1 MDPLLFEFVAG
12 FYGSLYVIY
21 FFLIVSAGASLRGYR
36 RRTSSGELERI
47 AQSAATPTLSMII
60 PAYNEEMIVL
70 NSVQGALNLRFPKH
84 EVIVINDGSTDN
96 TLAVLIEGFVL
107 RRSGD
112 PSTGTLS
119 TKQVHGVYRSSA
131 FPNLI
136 VVDKANGRRAD
147 AINAG
152 VNLASHDLLCV
163 MDADS
168 ILEEDAL
175 LRSVRPF
182 MADPRVIA
190 AGGVVRPINGLL
202 VEEGRIKRFVLP
214 RRFLSLVQAVEYLRS
229 FQWARLGLAGIRSM
243 LCISGA
249 FLVVKKDVFFA
260 LHGCNNGTIT
270 DDIEFTIRLH
280 RYAYDRRNHERG
292 KVVYIPDG
300 ICYTEVPETLGVLA
314 AQRNRWQRG
323 TMQSLIWHRSMMFN
337 PRYGLTGMFGMPFF
351 LLLCLAPLVE
361 AVSYLALAITFLAGF
376 LTLKHTV
383 FLLALMIL
391 LGVLLSIISILLQWA
406 AIGKAMKPHDLL
418 SLLAMGCAEHLGYQQ
433 MHTTWQLAG
442 MFDYFV
448 RGRTDLGKMTRYG
461 SYQQGSVA
469 KLNAQDTTP

>member
-1 MDPLLFEFVAG
+1 
-12 FYGSLYVIY
+12 
-21 FFLIVSAGASLRGYR
+21 
-36 RRTSSGELERI
+36 
-47 AQSAATPTLSMII
+47 MII

-70 NSVQGALNLRFPKH
+70 NSVHGALNLRFPKH

-96 TLAVLIEGFVL
+96 TLAVLIEGFTL

-112 PSTGTLS
+112 PSAGTLA
-119 TKQVHGVYRSSA
+119 TKPVHGVYRSTA

-136 VVDKANGRRAD
+136 VVDKANGRRGD

-152 VNLASHDLLCV
+152 VNLASHDLIFV

-182 MADPRVIA
+182 MADPQVIA

-202 VEEGRIKRFVLP
+202 VEDGRIKRFGLP
-214 RRFLSLVQAVEYLRS
+214 RQFLALVQAVEYLRS

-249 FLVVKKDVFFA
+249 FMVVKKEVFLA
-260 LHGCNNGTIT
+260 LDGCDAGTIT
-270 DDIEFTIRLH
+270 DDIELTIRLH
-280 RYAYDRRNHERG
+280 RYAYDRRNRSSG
-292 KVVYIPDG
+292 KIVYIPDG
-300 ICYTEVPETLGVLA
+300 VCYTEVPETLGVLA
-314 AQRNRWQRG
+314 SQRNRWQRG
-323 TMQSLIWHRSMMFN
+323 ILQSLSWHKSMMFN

-351 LLLCLAPLVE
+351 TLLCLSPLFV
-361 AVSYLALAITFLAGF
+361 AVSYLALAITFLTGL
-376 LTLKHTV
+376 LTLKQTV
-383 FLLALMIL
+383 LILAVMVL
-391 LGVLLSIISILLQWA
+391 LGLLLSIVSVLLQWA
-406 AIGKAMKPHDLL
+406 AIGKAMKPRDLL
-418 SLLAMGCAEHLGYQQ
+418 SLLAVGCAENFGYQQ
-433 MHTTWQLAG
+433 MHIAWQLAG

-448 RGRTDLGKMTRYG
+448 RGRTDLGKMARYG

-469 KLNAQDTTP
+469 KLNAQDTSPS